1 MSFEIAP
8 VRSREDIA
16 AVTGLFRAY
25 AASLPFDLG
34 YQDFGVE
41 LADMP
46 GKYAPPAGE
55 LFLARL
61 RNGVAVGCGGLRPFN
76 GASEIKR
83 LYVAPEGRGRGLG
96 RALLGA
102 IIEAADR
109 IGYEEILLDTLPTMT
124 EALRLYRSAG
134 FVEIAPYYE
143 TPIAGTVFLARRR
156 GG

>member
-8 VRSREDIA
+8 VRSEEDIA
-16 AVTGLFRAY
+16 AARDLFRAY
-25 AASLPFDLG
+25 AATLPFDLG
-34 YQDFGVE
+34 YQDFDDE
-41 LADMP
+41 LADLP
-46 GKYAPPAGE
+46 GKYAPPEGE

-61 RNGVAVGCGGLRPFN
+61 GQKAVGCGGLRPFD

-83 LYVAPEGRGRGLG
+83 LYVAPEGRGRGIG

-102 IIEAADR
+102 ILAAADR
-109 IGYEEILLDTLPTMT
+109 IGPGEVLLDTLPHMT